1 MYLLSLVGSV
11 RFENG
16 TYNFSENSVI
26 RIILI
31 LSQPSS
37 NKVTVTVDFG
47 NTATGETTQNQ
58 LLLIVV
64 IIKYTNIMY

>member
-47 NTATGETTQNQ
+47 NTATGET
-58 LLLIVV
+58 
-64 IIKYTNIMY
+64 